1 MRRTSHSVYDTSY
14 HLVWCPKYRRDIF
27 KSTEIRK
34 RAKELIDEI
43 CSEYNF
49 EVQELEVSIEHVH
62 LMVSI
67 PPSRSIGDA
76 IRIVK
81 SISAKELFRE
91 FPELKRRLW
100 SGELWEDGYFA
111 RTIGSRMTSEVIE
124 RYIKHH
130 RELEQGPAQLHLKL
144 WSKCPAALPRGS
156 FTWKS
161 R

>member
-1 MRRTSHSVYDTSY
+1 MRRTSHSVYETSY
-14 HLVWCPKYRRDIF
+14 HLVWSPKYRRDIF

-34 RAKELIDEI
+34 RTKELISEI

-49 EVQELEVSIEHVH
+49 EVQELEVSLEHVH

-67 PPSRSIGDA
+67 PPNRAIGDA
-76 IRIVK
+76 VRIVK

-91 FPELKRRLW
+91 FPEFKRRLW

-111 RTIGSRMTSEVIE
+111 RTIGSKMTSEVIE
-124 RYIKHH
+124 RYIRHH

-144 WSKCPAALPRGS
+144 
-156 FTWKS
+156 
-161 R
+161 